1 MNGDALL
8 QMHCYS
14 CNTMTFSKRSKPVQ
28 LVSFAS
34 MMVAVCY
41 LISVI
46 GCGVARS
53 EIAASDPPAATLIAS
68 SVDDIERADL
78 KQDSL
83 SAAHKPLDAAAPPQ
97 RALTQ
102 RLRSFTAWRWWYR
115 PTSWLTAW
123 RQFGVVDTCAPD
135 VSRTGQTLL
144 TQFCISL
151 R

>member
-53 EIAASDPPAATLIAS
+53 EIAASDPP
-68 SVDDIERADL
+68 
-78 KQDSL
+78 
-83 SAAHKPLDAAAPPQ
+83 PQ
-97 RALTQ
+97 R
-102 RLRSFTAWRWWYR
+102 
-115 PTSWLTAW
+115 
-123 RQFGVVDTCAPD
+123 
-135 VSRTGQTLL
+135 
-144 TQFCISL
+144 
-151 R
+151 